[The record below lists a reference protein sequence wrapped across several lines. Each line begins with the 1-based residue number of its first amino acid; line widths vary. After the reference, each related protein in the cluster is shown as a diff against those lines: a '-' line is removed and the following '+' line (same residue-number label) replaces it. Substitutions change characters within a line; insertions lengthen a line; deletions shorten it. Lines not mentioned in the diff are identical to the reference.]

1 MFKRLIIACAAA
13 VILLIGP
20 STGESK
26 AQAKKGLFDVTFSLD
41 FIVLGRH
48 APWYVALAKGYY
60 EEEGLNVRIVPG
72 KGSAQVMQ
80 AVESGIAQIGFVD
93 VPSLVLGRS
102 AGSTIRVVAVNYQKT
117 PYTIFSLDPGGNV
130 TKPKDLVGLTVA
142 SSAGSFLPN
151 IHRAF
156 MKMHGLDPST
166 LKIINMEPSARIG
179 MLVRGKVPA
188 IDFYIMTHPGIK
200 RAAGKRA
207 EVRALL
213 MSDHGLQ
220 LYSNG
225 IGAKEEYIKANPEVV
240 RKFTRASLRGWK
252 FTMDNPAK
260 AADLQNQHVKGLN
273 KQITIEEIAI
283 LRNLAITPDTRKN
296 GYGWFSPALM
306 KKSRDFMVDNAKLPG
321 PAPKAEDL
329 YLTGFLPKTPILP

>member
-1 MFKRLIIACAAA
+1 MFKRFTIACAAVA
-13 VILLIGP
+13 ILLIGAAT
-20 STGESK
+20 SESK
-26 AQAKKGLFDVTFSLD
+26 AQTKKGLIDVIFSLD

-48 APWYVALAKGYY
+48 APWYVGLAKGYY
-60 EEEGLNVRIVPG
+60 KDEGLNVKIVPG
-72 KGSAQVMQ
+72 RGTAQVIQ

-93 VPSLVLGRS
+93 VPGLVLGRS
-102 AGSTIRVVAVNYQKT
+102 AGSTIKMVAVNYQKT
-117 PYTIFSLDPGGNV
+117 PYAIFSLDPGASV
-130 TKPKDLVGLTVA
+130 TQPKDLEGLTVG

-156 MKMHGLDPST
+156 MVMHGLDPSK
-166 LKIINMEPSARIG
+166 LKIVNMEPSARIG

-207 EVRALL
+207 AVKSLL

-225 IGAKEEYIKANPEVV
+225 IGAKEAYIKANPEVM
-240 RKFTRASLRGWK
+240 RKFVRAALRAWK
-252 FTMDNPAK
+252 FTMDNPAE
-260 AADLQNQHVKGLN
+260 AADMQRKYVKGLN
-273 KQITIEEIAI
+273 KQITLEEIEI
-283 LRNLAITPDTRKN
+283 LRNLVVTPDTRKN

-306 KKSRDFMVDNAKLPG
+306 KKSRDFMVKHAKLPG
-321 PAPKAEDL
+321 SVPKAEDL
-329 YLTGFLPKTPILP
+329 YITGFLPKIPILP